1 MDLEQMFATVL
12 ANQFTQHQQTGLRF
26 LVQFGLDYCAAI
38 GQSCFNN
45 DFRQAHKNNVS
56 GRKSTQTKKK
66 KKATGV
72 NTVGAFH
79 LLSSNAQKCLIRF
92 AKEQTKEQQER
103 FDKYLKAQFQT
114 SMDKKNNAW
123 KKFLD
128 ERTKRYLDVMF
139 CLHLYHSPCCQ
150 SSAAQTRQEFARLG
164 CESERLRIFKQ
175 QFLFCVL
182 GLGIEKAHHPYGL
195 RVNTSSQHMSYQ
207 SG

>member
-1 MDLEQMFATVL
+1 MKFLSAIGGKASMSVETEEERADELGIDALETVL

-92 AKEQTKEQQER
+92 AKEQTKEQ
-103 FDKYLKAQFQT
+103 
-114 SMDKKNNAW
+114 
-123 KKFLD
+123 
-128 ERTKRYLDVMF
+128 
-139 CLHLYHSPCCQ
+139 
-150 SSAAQTRQEFARLG
+150 
-164 CESERLRIFKQ
+164 
-175 QFLFCVL
+175 
-182 GLGIEKAHHPYGL
+182 
-195 RVNTSSQHMSYQ
+195 
-207 SG
+207 

>member
-1 MDLEQMFATVL
+1 MRQEFQDKRKNTMKCLSAIGGKASMSVETEEERADELGIDALETVL

-56 GRKSTQTKKK
+56 GRKSTQSKKK

-92 AKEQTKEQQER
+92 AKEQTKEQ
-103 FDKYLKAQFQT
+103 
-114 SMDKKNNAW
+114 
-123 KKFLD
+123 
-128 ERTKRYLDVMF
+128 
-139 CLHLYHSPCCQ
+139 
-150 SSAAQTRQEFARLG
+150 
-164 CESERLRIFKQ
+164 
-175 QFLFCVL
+175 
-182 GLGIEKAHHPYGL
+182 
-195 RVNTSSQHMSYQ
+195 
-207 SG
+207 